1 VTRSVQHVPEEETTR
16 PVVQPLARTRS
27 PLRQPGLLVMFLL
40 CGMSLVLFTSLAFGT
55 YEGWIGAMEAKPLP
69 AGVTPTPTPVTGG
82 PLTFPLA
89 STATDR
95 QLVLPDN
102 HMLLFEQ
109 LNTIYLVP
117 IVNQPVVGAGTPA
130 PTPNPADKPR
140 ALNLPG
146 YHFNSSAPPILTPS
160 GQLLYSGDGIWET
173 NPLNNHPVQIAKF
186 ATGQIITSMALS
198 QDGKMLAWSTAPAN
212 GSGQSGLYIERL
224 GSSAQ
229 QIYQQQAGQ
238 CPCFRIFS
246 FESGAGKQADA
257 TLLLTDDR
265 GDQNPAQFGL
275 WSLNLAQSQP
285 RPVQLLPA
293 APAQGPLLFDAQRD
307 ALLYSDNKML
317 APLPSDKS
325 LPLNLASMAYAN
337 SLYMASINGASSALA
352 NQQLILPDQ
361 KEQSNI
367 GNYRWITTPTFA
379 PDGTTLVYIVF
390 SVDSQ
395 GPYLRYSS
403 LYTVQING
411 AGAQMRVGQPQ
422 LLATANTRVIEL
434 GPWLNDHIVTFYAD
448 GWIYALDMQSDTI
461 ARITNTQAY
470 AHIVGII

>member
-1 VTRSVQHVPEEETTR
+1 M
-16 PVVQPLARTRS
+16 
-27 PLRQPGLLVMFLL
+27 MFLL
-40 CGMSLVLFTSLAFGT
+40 CGMSLVLFIGLAVGT
-55 YEGWIGAMEAKPLP
+55 YEGWIGAIESKPLP
-69 AGVTPTPTPVTGG
+69 AGVTPTPTPVAGG

-89 STATDR
+89 SVAADE
-95 QLVLPDN
+95 QLMLPTN
-102 HMLLFEQ
+102 HVLLFEQ
-109 LNTIYLVP
+109 LNNIYLVP

-130 PTPNPADKPR
+130 PTPDPADKPK

-173 NPLNNHPVQIAKF
+173 NPLNSHPVQIASF
-186 ATGQIITSMALS
+186 AKDQVITSMVLS
-198 QDGKMLAWSTAPAN
+198 QDGSTLAWSTVPTD

-229 QIYQQQAGQ
+229 QIYLQQAGQ

-246 FESGAGKQADA
+246 FENGTGKQADS

-275 WSLNLAQSQP
+275 WSLNLAQPQR

-293 APAQGPLLFDAQRD
+293 APAQGPLLFNAQNN

-317 APLPSDKS
+317 APLPNDKS
-325 LPLNLASMAYAN
+325 LPLNVASMAYAN
-337 SLYMASINGASSALA
+337 SLYMASLNKTSSAL
-352 NQQLILPDQ
+352 NDQQLILADQ

-367 GNYRWITTPTFA
+367 GNYRWVTTPTFA
-379 PDGTTLVYIVF
+379 PGGTMLVYVVF
-390 SVDSQ
+390 SVDGQ
-395 GPYLRYSS
+395 GPYQRYSS
-403 LYTVQING
+403 LYTVQVNG
-411 AGAQMRVGQPQ
+411 SGAQMSAGKPQ
-422 LLATANTRVIEL
+422 LLATANTRVMEL
-434 GPWLNDHIVTFYAD
+434 GPWFNDHIVTFYAD
-448 GWIYALDMQSDTI
+448 GWIYALDTQNNTI
-461 ARITNTQAY
+461 ARITSTQSY